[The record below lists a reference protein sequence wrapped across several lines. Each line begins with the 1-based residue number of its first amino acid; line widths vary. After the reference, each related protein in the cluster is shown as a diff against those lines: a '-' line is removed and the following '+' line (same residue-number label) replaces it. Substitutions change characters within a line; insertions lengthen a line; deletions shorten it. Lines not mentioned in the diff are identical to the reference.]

1 MDMYPKSRIRLSR
14 QGVICCGDE
23 TDVPVIP
30 DMTRVQRYCLVVG
43 DELRGDQLG
52 EEATSSREINHK
64 KQAAN
69 KCASIEVFTRANHS
83 GIHRDSSNMCHSDVC
98 CCQIH
103 RKRTRK
109 LDSDVYM
116 MLPKCR
122 YIGMQHIWPIPMY
135 LSTEI

>member
-1 MDMYPKSRIRLSR
+1 M
-14 QGVICCGDE
+14 GG
-23 TDVPVIP
+23 
-30 DMTRVQRYCLVVG
+30 G
-43 DELRGDQLG
+43 DELRGDILG
-52 EEATSSREINHK
+52 GKVTSSREINHK
-64 KQAAN
+64 KQAAT
-69 KCASIEVFTRANHS
+69 KCASIEVFTRASHS

-122 YIGMQHIWPIPMY
+122 YIVMQHIWPIPMY